1 MQHSDFRILK
11 TGKRLKCGSTSD
23 ILGSSLG
30 RDLTSLSELGHRL
43 SDVWEQDRKSDYG
56 EH

>member
-11 TGKRLKCGSTSD
+11 TGKRLKCGLLSN

-30 RDLTSLSELGHRL
+30 RDSTSLSELGYRL
-43 SDVWEQDRKSDYG
+43 SDV
-56 EH
+56 